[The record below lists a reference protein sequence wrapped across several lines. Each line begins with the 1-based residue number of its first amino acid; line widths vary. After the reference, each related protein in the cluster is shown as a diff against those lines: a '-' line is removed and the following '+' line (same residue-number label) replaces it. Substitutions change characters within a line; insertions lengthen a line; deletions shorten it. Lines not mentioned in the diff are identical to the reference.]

1 MKVAILGGV
10 ISPKETTMFD
20 QLFTRQAAVVRY
32 QSLPFAAERQ
42 LYLKHLVEEGRSRK
56 TVRNIAQLLV
66 VVVRHLQLDR
76 PEITLAE
83 IEAAAVEWAGTAH
96 RSRRCLHV
104 GERQFVYHAT
114 GLLRLLGRLRESRP
128 EAAYAARLGAF
139 LEFQRHERCLSP
151 STLHHYQMCVGEFL
165 NWIGRQRKPL
175 EEVSLEDI
183 SEYFRALAQ
192 RKLKRTSI
200 ALHVAKL
207 RNFFRYAESKHW
219 CRLGL
224 ATLDAPRIYRL
235 ESLPRGPAWSDVQR
249 LLAACA
255 GNTPSEIR
263 DHAMLLVIAVYG
275 VRSGEVRH
283 LRLEDIDWE
292 REILCIRRPK
302 QRKTQHYPLVR
313 EVGAA
318 ILRYLREVRPKC
330 KLREIFLTC
339 VQPYRTLTAP
349 GFGTMVRNRLH
360 RLGLVLPCY
369 GPHAL
374 RHSCATHL
382 LAEGVSLKEIADHLG
397 HVSLT
402 ATQMYAKVDLPA
414 LREVGALPL
423 TGFVEFAAN
432 SERAATPIQMRGS
445 IEALRGV
452 AAISL
457 GGLL

>member
-1 MKVAILGGV
+1 MFEQLFKTPVAI
-10 ISPKETTMFD
+10 
-20 QLFTRQAAVVRY
+20 VRH
-32 QSLPFAAERQ
+32 QSLPFVTERQ
-42 LYLKHLVEEGRSRK
+42 VYLSHLAKEGRSRE
-56 TVRNIAQLLV
+56 TLRGIAHILTATIQ
-66 VVVRHLQLDR
+66 HLRLDR
-76 PEITLAE
+76 QEITIVE
-83 IEAAAVEWAGTAH
+83 IEASAEAWARTTLRSGT
-96 RSRRCLHV
+96 CLHV
-104 GERQFVYHAT
+104 SKRLFVYHAT
-114 GLLRLLGRLRESRP
+114 GLLRLLGRLHESHP
-128 EAAYAARLGAF
+128 DVAYGVRLD
-139 LEFQRHERCLSP
+139 EFIHFQKHERCLAP

-165 NWIGRQRKPL
+165 NWLDGQGRPL
-175 EEVSLEDI
+175 EEVTLEEI
-183 SEYFRALAQ
+183 SGYFQTLAQ
-192 RKLKRTSI
+192 RKLKRASI

-219 CRLGL
+219 CRAGL
-224 ATLDAPRIYRL
+224 AALDAPRIYRL
-235 ESLPRGPAWSDVQR
+235 EGLPRGPAWSDVQR

-255 GNTPSEIR
+255 GNTASEIR
-263 DHAMLLVIAVYG
+263 DHAMLLTIAVYG

-283 LRLEDIDWE
+283 LCLEDIDWE
-292 REILCIRRPK
+292 REIIRIRRPK
-302 QRKTQHYPLVR
+302 QRKSQHYPLVR

-330 KLREIFLTC
+330 KLREVFLTQ
-339 VQPYRTLTAP
+339 VQPYRTLTAA

-397 HVSLT
+397 HVSLA

-414 LREVGALPL
+414 LCEVGAFPL
-423 TGFVEFAAN
+423 TGLVQFAVN
-432 SERAATPIQMRGS
+432 SERAATPIHTRRS

-452 AAISL
+452 AAVNL

>member
-1 MKVAILGGV
+1 
-10 ISPKETTMFD
+10 MFE
-20 QLFTRQAAVVRY
+20 QLFKRGAAVARHH
-32 QSLPFAAERQ
+32 SSPFATERRF
-42 LYLKHLVEEGRSRK
+42 YLQQMMDEGRSLK
-56 TVRNIAQLLV
+56 TLRDIAQLLLAIAH
-66 VVVRHLQLDR
+66 HLGLDL
-76 PEITLAE
+76 PETTPAD
-83 IEAAAVEWAGTAH
+83 IEGAAAAWAKTTQ
-96 RSRRCLHV
+96 RSARCRHV
-104 GERQFVYHAT
+104 GERLFVYHAS
-114 GLLRLLGRLRESRP
+114 GLLRMLGRLRESRA
-128 EAAYAARLGAF
+128 EVTYAARLGAF
-139 LEFQRHERCLSP
+139 LHFQRHERCLSP
-151 STLHHYQMCVGEFL
+151 STLHHYEMCVGEFL
-165 NWIGRQRKPL
+165 NWIGREGKPL

-183 SEYFRALAQ
+183 SGYFQSLAQ
-192 RKLKRTSI
+192 RKLKRASI

-219 CRLGL
+219 CRAGL
-224 ATLDAPRIYRL
+224 AAIDAPRIYRL
-235 ESLPRGPAWSDVQR
+235 ESLPRGPAWSDVQQ

-263 DHAMLLVIAVYG
+263 DHAMLLVLAVYG

-302 QRKTQHYPLVR
+302 QRKSQRYPLVR

-339 VQPYRTLTAP
+339 VQPYRPLTAP

-397 HVSLT
+397 HVSLA
-402 ATQMYAKVDLPA
+402 ATQMYAKVDLAA
-414 LREVGALPL
+414 LHEVGALSL
-423 TGFVEFAAN
+423 TGLVEFAAN
-432 SERAATPIQMRGS
+432 SERAATPIQVRGS

-452 AAISL
+452 AAISM

>member
-1 MKVAILGGV
+1 
-10 ISPKETTMFD
+10 MFD
-20 QLFTRQAAVVRY
+20 QLFTRQASIVRY
-32 QSLPFAAERQ
+32 KSLPFAAERQ

-56 TVRNIAQLLV
+56 TVRNIAQLLA
-66 VVVRHLQLDR
+66 VVVRHLWLDR
-76 PEITLAE
+76 PEITHVE
-83 IEAAAVEWAGTAH
+83 IEASAAAWAGTAR
-96 RSRRCLHV
+96 RSARCLHV

-114 GLLRLLGRLRESRP
+114 GLLRLLGRLHESRP

-139 LEFQRHERCLSP
+139 LHFQRHERCLSP
-151 STLHHYQMCVGEFL
+151 STLYHYEMCVGEFL
-165 NWIGRQRKPL
+165 NWIDRQGKPL

-183 SEYFRALAQ
+183 SGYFQPLAQ

-219 CRLGL
+219 CRAGL
-224 ATLDAPRIYRL
+224 AAIDAPRIYRL
-235 ESLPRGPAWSDVQR
+235 ESLPRGPAWSDVQQ
-249 LLAACA
+249 LLAGCA

-263 DHAMLLVIAVYG
+263 DHAMLLIIAVYG

-292 REILCIRRPK
+292 REIIRIRQPK
-302 QRKTQHYPLVR
+302 QRKSQHYPLVR

-330 KLREIFLTC
+330 KLREVFLTR
-339 VQPYRTLTAP
+339 VQPYRTLTAA
-349 GFGTMVRNRLH
+349 GFGTMVRTRLH

-402 ATQMYAKVDLPA
+402 ATQMYAKVDMPA
-414 LREVGALPL
+414 LRAVGELPL
-423 TGFVEFAAN
+423 SSLIAFAVN

>member
-1 MKVAILGGV
+1 
-10 ISPKETTMFD
+10 MFQ
-20 QLFTRQAAVVRY
+20 QLFKRGAAVARHH
-32 QSLPFAAERQ
+32 SSPFATERRF
-42 LYLKHLVEEGRSRK
+42 YLQQMMDEGRSLK
-56 TVRNIAQLLV
+56 TLRDVAQLLLAIAH
-66 VVVRHLQLDR
+66 HLGLDL
-76 PEITLAE
+76 PEITPVD
-83 IEAAAVEWAGTAH
+83 IEGAAAAWAKTTQ
-96 RSRRCLHV
+96 RSARCRHV
-104 GERQFVYHAT
+104 GERMFVYHAS
-114 GLLRLLGRLRESRP
+114 GLLRMLGRLRESRA
-128 EAAYAARLGAF
+128 EVAYAARLGAF
-139 LEFQRHERCLSP
+139 LHFQRHERCLSP
-151 STLHHYQMCVGEFL
+151 STLHHYEICVGEFL
-165 NWIGRQRKPL
+165 NWIGREGKPL
-175 EEVSLEDI
+175 EEVSFEDI
-183 SEYFRALAQ
+183 SRYLQSLAQ

-219 CRLGL
+219 CRAGL
-224 ATLDAPRIYRL
+224 AALDAPRIYRL

-263 DHAMLLVIAVYG
+263 DHAMLLILAVYG

-292 REILCIRRPK
+292 REIVRIRRPK
-302 QRKTQHYPLVR
+302 QRKSQHYPLVR

-318 ILRYLREVRPKC
+318 ILLYLREVRPKC

-339 VQPYRTLTAP
+339 VQPYRPLTAS

-397 HVSLT
+397 HVSLA
-402 ATQMYAKVDLPA
+402 ATQMYAKVDLTA
-414 LREVGALPL
+414 LREVGAFPL
-423 TGFVEFAAN
+423 TGLVEFAAN

-452 AAISL
+452 AAISM

>member
-1 MKVAILGGV
+1 MFEQIFGRGAAIARHH
-10 ISPKETTMFD
+10 S
-20 QLFTRQAAVVRY
+20 
-32 QSLPFAAERQ
+32 SPFAAERQ
-42 LYLKHLVEEGRSRK
+42 FYLKHLFDEGRSRK
-56 TVRNIAQLLV
+56 TLRNIAQLLLAV
-66 VVVRHLQLDR
+66 AYHLRLDQ
-76 PEITLAE
+76 PEITLVA
-83 IEAAAVEWAGTAH
+83 IEAAAAAWAKTTQ
-96 RSRRCLHV
+96 RSSRCRHV
-104 GERQFVYHAT
+104 GERQFVYHAA
-114 GLLRLLGRLRESRP
+114 GLLRMLGRLRESRP
-128 EAAYAARLGAF
+128 EVAYTARLDAF
-139 LEFQRHERCLSP
+139 LQFQRHERCLSP
-151 STLHHYQMCVGEFL
+151 STLHHYERCVSEFL
-165 NWIGRQRKPL
+165 QWIDQQEKPL
-175 EEVSLEDI
+175 EEVTLEDI
-183 SEYFRALAQ
+183 SRYCQSLTQ
-192 RKLKRTSI
+192 QKLKRTSI

-219 CRLGL
+219 CRTGL
-224 ATLDAPRIYRL
+224 AALDAPRIYRL
-235 ESLPRGPAWSDVQR
+235 ESLPRGPAWNDVQR
-249 LLAACA
+249 LLAACM
-255 GNTPSEIR
+255 GDTPSQIR
-263 DHAMLLVIAVYG
+263 DHAMLLVVAVYG

-302 QRKTQHYPLVR
+302 QRKSQHYPLIR

-330 KLREIFLTC
+330 TLREVFLTQ
-339 VQPYRTLTAP
+339 VQPYRFLTAA

-397 HVSLT
+397 HVSLA
-402 ATQMYAKVDLPA
+402 ATQIYAKVDLTA
-414 LREVGALPL
+414 LREVGSFPL
-423 TGFVEFAAN
+423 TGLVEFAAN

>member
-1 MKVAILGGV
+1 
-10 ISPKETTMFD
+10 MFE
-20 QLFTRQAAVVRY
+20 QLFTASVAIVRH

-56 TVRNIAQLLV
+56 TARNIAQLLV
-66 VVVRHLQLDR
+66 VIVRHLRIDR
-76 PEITLAE
+76 SEITLVE
-83 IEAAAVEWAGTAH
+83 IEASAAEWAGTAH
-96 RSRRCLHV
+96 RSARCLHV

-114 GLLRLLGRLRESRP
+114 GLLRMLGRLRESRL
-128 EAAYAARLGAF
+128 EVAYTARFEAF
-139 LEFQRHERCLSP
+139 LHFQRYERCLSP
-151 STLHHYQMCVGEFL
+151 STLYHYKMCVGEFL
-165 NWIGRQRKPL
+165 NWIGRQGKPL
-175 EEVSLEDI
+175 EEVTLEDI
-183 SEYFRALAQ
+183 SGYFQSLAQ
-192 RKLKRTSI
+192 RKLRRTSI

-219 CRLGL
+219 CRAGL
-224 ATLDAPRIYRL
+224 AALDAPRIYRL

-255 GNTPSEIR
+255 GNTSSEIR

-283 LRLEDIDWE
+283 LSLEDIDWE

-302 QRKTQHYPLVR
+302 QRKSQHYPLVR

-330 KLREIFLTC
+330 KLREVFLTQ
-339 VQPYRTLTAP
+339 VQPYRALTTA
-349 GFGTMVRNRLH
+349 GFGAMVRKRLH

-397 HVSLT
+397 HVSLA

-423 TGFVEFAAN
+423 TGLVEFAVN

-452 AAISL
+452 AAINL

>member
-1 MKVAILGGV
+1 MGVAILGGL
-10 ISPKETTMFD
+10 ISPKETTMFE
-20 QLFTRQAAVVRY
+20 QLFTRRAAVTRHY
-32 QSLPFAAERQ
+32 SSPFSTER
-42 LYLKHLVEEGRSRK
+42 LSYLSHLLDEGHSHSRLCS
-56 TVRNIAQLLV
+56 VAHLLMAIAQ
-66 VVVRHLQLDR
+66 HLPLNR
-76 PEITLAE
+76 TEIARVE
-83 IEAAAVEWAGTAH
+83 IEASAEAWARTTH
-96 RSRRCLHV
+96 RSERCLHT
-104 GERQFVYHAT
+104 GKREFVFHAT
-114 GLLRLLGRLRESRP
+114 KWLRLLGRLHEPQRQQPFASEMD
-128 EAAYAARLGAF
+128 AF
-139 LEFQRHERCLSP
+139 LRYGQQDRGLAS
-151 STLHHYQMCVGEFL
+151 STLERYRRYLTEFL
-165 NWIGRQRKPL
+165 IRLDGQSKTLRDVTL
-175 EEVSLEDI
+175 DDI
-183 SEYFRALAQ
+183 SAHIQILAR

-200 ALHVAKL
+200 SHHVAAL
-207 RNFFRYAESKHW
+207 RAFFRYAHSRSW
-219 CRLGL
+219 CAAGL
-224 ATLDAPRIYRL
+224 AAIDAPRIYRL

-255 GNTPSEIR
+255 GNTHSQIR

-292 REILCIRRPK
+292 REIVRIRRPK
-302 QRKTQHYPLVR
+302 QRKSQHYPLVR

-330 KLREIFLTC
+330 KLREIFLTAI
-339 VQPYRTLTAP
+339 QPYRPLTAG
-349 GFGTMVRNRLH
+349 GFATMVRNRLLH
-360 RLGLVLPCY
+360 LGLVLPCY

-397 HVSLT
+397 HVSLA

-423 TGFVEFAAN
+423 TGLVEFAVN